1 MGFLNK
7 RDEDLTITRKM
18 PNGASVT
25 YKSPEG
31 SQMEMDGILGKMM
44 EGPVNT
50 QSSAAGYEGGG
61 MIGGPYYGPVED
73 NVDIRANPGE
83 FVVNVPASQKYSGL
97 LEQINNEGKQMLR
110 EGGHTAPKPGYAWGG
125 WFGGNEQPAPEVTPE
140 DLAIRDATSPF
151 GGYAGYGQ
159 EDYLREAGAP
169 QDFGGPQNLQGPIP
183 TAPIEA
189 APEAAPVVPT
199 VAGRPDVPVGELPAA
214 EPEVEEPFISP
225 VADNSLQTAIQSSS
239 SPTALVSNINQSIDG
254 QIDDAEG
261 RRDSVRMMMF
271 GLGLL
276 TGEGVSASVQAA
288 NAAAQFDQKKVDQLY
303 LKRRELQQQV
313 LKERY
318 GAKKAAELSY
328 GDQGFL
334 GSDKKVYFQG
344 SDGTWYDSS
353 GNAKTE
359 DVDLRGKVGTVD
371 VGDLSGRLQGQVND
385 AQDKIDSAKQSRAK
399 ITNILQFAPENTL
412 SGVFGRGVQ
421 GLQNIF
427 GSQDQV
433 SVWRTQVQSFINSE
447 AIGNLPPGVA
457 SDRDIEL
464 VLRGTIDGFA
474 NQAALEDW
482 MSAVD
487 RLNSYAIRY
496 YQGKVGHI
504 EETRGL
510 TGFDS
515 PDYDPKVDVNVAG
528 TIGTSGGVD
537 LDLSGI

>member
-189 APEAAPVVPT
+189 APEAAPVEPT
-199 VAGRPDVPVGELPAA
+199 VVGRPDVPVGQLPAA
-214 EPEVEEPFISP
+214 EPEEPFISDI
-225 VADNSLQTAIQSSS
+225 ADSSLQTAIQSSQ

-261 RRDSVRMMMF
+261 RRDSVRIMMF

-318 GAKKAAELSY
+318 GAKKANELSY

-334 GSDKKVYFQG
+334 GTDKKVYFQG

-353 GNAKTE
+353 GARKADE
-359 DVDLRGKVGTVD
+359 VDLRGKVGTVD
-371 VGDLSGRLQGQVND
+371 VGDLSARLQAQVNA
-385 AQDKIDSAKQSRAK
+385 AQDNIDSAKESRAK
-399 ITNILQFAPENTL
+399 ITNILRHAPGTRL
-412 SGVFGRGVQ
+412 AGVFGRSEQ
-421 GLQNIF
+421 GLRNLF
-427 GSQDQV
+427 GSQDEV
-433 SVWRTQVQSFINSE
+433 SVWRTQVRSFINSD
-447 AIGNLPPGVA
+447 AIANLPPGVA
-457 SDRDIEL
+457 SDKDIEL
-464 VLRGTIDGFA
+464 VLQGTLDGFA
-474 NQAALEDW
+474 NEQALSDW
-482 MSAVD
+482 MAAVD

-496 YQGKVGHI
+496 YQGKVAYI
-504 EETRGL
+504 EDNRGIK
-510 TGFDS
+510 GFEA
-515 PDYDPKVDVNVAG
+515 PDFDPSVDRP
-528 TIGTSGGVD
+528 SGGVTGIGDDQVFTIDD
-537 LDLSGI
+537 L